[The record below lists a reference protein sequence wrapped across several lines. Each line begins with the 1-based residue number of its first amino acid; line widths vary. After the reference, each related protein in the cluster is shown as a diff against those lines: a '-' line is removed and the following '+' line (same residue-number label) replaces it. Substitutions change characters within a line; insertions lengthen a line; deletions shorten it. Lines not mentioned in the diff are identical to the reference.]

1 MDIRYSTLTPVN
13 NLFIVPIMIKT
24 FADTETER
32 FYATGKS
39 RRFPPDIHK
48 RAAMRLNQLDAAT
61 IPDDL
66 RMPPSNRL
74 EILKGDKKGHYS
86 IRINDQW
93 RVSFKFE
100 NGNAYSVEIID
111 YH

>member
-1 MDIRYSTLTPVN
+1 MTFVN
-13 NLFIVPIMIKT
+13 NLFIHIVMIKT
-24 FADTETER
+24 FADSETEH
-32 FYATGKS
+32 FYTTGKS

-61 IPDDL
+61 VLDDL

-74 EILKGDKKGHYS
+74 EPLRGDRTGRYS

-93 RVSFKFE
+93 RLCFRFE
-100 NGNAYSVEIID
+100 NANAYDVEVLD

>member
-1 MDIRYSTLTPVN
+1 
-13 NLFIVPIMIKT
+13 MIKT

-32 FYATGKS
+32 FYNTGKS
-39 RRFPPDIHK
+39 KRLPSGVQK

-61 IPDDL
+61 ALDDL
-66 RMPPSNRL
+66 RLPPLNHL
-74 EILKGDKKGHYS
+74 ESLKGDRKGRYS

-93 RVSFKFE
+93 RLCFQFE
-100 NGNAYSVEIID
+100 NGNAYAVEIVD